1 MDHRKMS
8 EKGHQI
14 EDTFTNSTQEKNSNL
29 KSTVFLYFDDR
40 IGSFDKEYY
49 TVRVRVIIIVNK
61 Q

>member
-1 MDHRKMS
+1 MS

-14 EDTFTNSTQEKNSNL
+14 VDTFTNSTQEKNSNL
-29 KSTVFLYFDDR
+29 KSTVFFYFDDR

-49 TVRVRVIIIVNK
+49 TVRVRVIIIVNN